1 MQNLFG
7 TLLILLSAVGFGSMA
22 LCAGLASKEGVD
34 TFSLLA
40 LRFSIASVV
49 LLSLNWSRNRGSQS
63 SMGWPTG
70 SAAKMYVLMGCVYAA
85 MAWSYFSALRYVSPS
100 TVTLVLFSFPILVAI
115 AAGALGL
122 DRFGPPEWLA
132 VAASSAGLFLMI
144 GGTFSGDMTGFGLAF
159 LSALCYTTYI
169 ILGSK
174 IQSPASPIAASCL
187 VLGGA
192 ALIFI
197 ALAFYQGVHLPQS
210 TTGWLAV
217 IFLAVFSTAVAIAA
231 FVAGLKRIG
240 PTLASILSTL
250 EPVVTITLGIAF
262 MGDKLQANSIAGGA
276 LILSA
281 AIGLTLARMRR
292 ADQGDHEQAK

>member
-7 TLLILLSAVGFGSMA
+7 TLLILLSALGFGSMA

-49 LLSLNWSRNRGSQS
+49 LLCFSFGFKRSRSDQ
-63 SMGWPTG
+63 WPAG
-70 SAAKMYVLMGCVYAA
+70 SAAKAYVLMGGIYAA
-85 MAWSYFSALRYVSPS
+85 MAWSYFSALLYVPPS
-100 TVTLVLFSFPILVAI
+100 TVTLVLFSFPILVAV
-115 AAGALGL
+115 AAAALGL

-132 VAASSAGLFLMI
+132 VAASSTGLILMI
-144 GGTFSGDMTGFGLAF
+144 GGTLSGDMTGFGLAF

-174 IQSPASPIAASCL
+174 IKSPASPIAASCL

-192 ALIFI
+192 AVIFI
-197 ALAFYQGVHLPQS
+197 GLALSHGVHLPKS
-210 TTGWLAV
+210 ATGWLAV
-217 IFLAVFSTAVAIAA
+217 LFLAVFSTAVAIAA
-231 FVAGLKRIG
+231 FVAGLKRVG

-250 EPVVTITLGIAF
+250 EPVVTIGLGMAF

-276 LILSA
+276 FILSA

-292 ADQGDHEQAK
+292 ARTAG